1 MQHKRK
7 IIRPQLLK
15 DARIVLFRLVN
26 NLFFP
31 FFQEDFH
38 GFNDEELATFAQ
50 NTKENLEILQEDF
63 HGFHDEELKIF
74 RQKTEQSLK
83 LINQAIKRAGSRF
96 SPVRG
101 LKADKVNLLFNQ
113 ILFHVL
119 FRHNSQYQKRSK
131 NNFKFAHYF
140 RVGKRRK
147 VRKASLMNNKSQLLH
162 PTFPKC

>member
-1 MQHKRK
+1 MQQSKRK

-15 DARIVLFRLVN
+15 NARIVLFRLVN
-26 NLFFP
+26 NNLFS

-38 GFNDEELATFAQ
+38 GFNDEELSAFAQ

-119 FRHNSQYQKRSK
+119 FRHNFQDQKEKRVK
-131 NNFKFAHYF
+131 NILN
-140 RVGKRRK
+140 
-147 VRKASLMNNKSQLLH
+147 SLI
-162 PTFPKC
+162 F

>member
-83 LINQAIKRAGSRF
+83 LINQAIKRGSRF

-101 LKADKVNLLFNQ
+101 LKADKVNFNFSVVKSFWFSVKIHFSL
-113 ILFHVL
+113 ILGCE
-119 FRHNSQYQKRSK
+119 KEEK
-131 NNFKFAHYF
+131 
-140 RVGKRRK
+140 
-147 VRKASLMNNKSQLLH
+147 
-162 PTFPKC
+162 